1 MEPNNMESTT
11 MNLSGNVQQPV
22 QPQQPSSNIQQPSS
36 NIQPPSSNIQ
46 PQFNQVQNTFNQSIP
61 QTPQNEVSVSGNV
74 QQPVMSTAG
83 YSQPVVNNV
92 PQQPASNETTT
103 LNTSQ
108 PQQPVFTQTVA
119 GESQN
124 IQLNTQPVQ
133 QVVQPIMQTTV
144 ENTQQPVQAATQPQQ
159 PKHQVSD
166 KVIIDVKELQYLV
179 SQVKKIAKDEGLS
192 PLTQICYIVVNK
204 EGLRLYASN
213 QDQTID
219 VLSDTYS
226 YTTEFNI
233 SVSAKKFTDLVLN
246 LDPGTVEFTFNTEQ
260 KVLILTTETGRFQF
274 VEQADMSTGL
284 TITIDH
290 MFKGTTEQLEDIEFD
305 KYIDSITSSKSIR
318 NIAKTLSETDDKI
331 DGVYCTNN
339 LIISTNQ
346 NLILMQAATA
356 ALYGKEFALS
366 SESADIL
373 TTLTF
378 KDKVKF
384 MLATAQEEDGIV
396 ITGAIFT
403 DGNLTFSTKLKD
415 SLNPYIV
422 EACVNYWNQQYTK
435 KVAINTTSTLKTL
448 KRIIPFIEMGTDD
461 DNIQYNLAG
470 QVITVESLQG
480 SGKDTLQVTNN
491 ENYNT
496 QFRLPAQ
503 SIANLLSTV
512 KEETYTI
519 TFNPEDTNTICFN
532 FEDFKCVASLST

>member
-36 NIQPPSSNIQ
+36 NIQS
-46 PQFNQVQNTFNQSIP
+46 QFNQVQNTFNQSIP

-290 MFKGTTEQLEDIEFD
+290 MFKGAAEQLEDIEFD

-461 DNIQYNLAG
+461 DNIQYNLTG

>member
-22 QPQQPSSNIQQPSS
+22 QPQQPSSNIQQPFS
-36 NIQPPSSNIQ
+36 NIQS
-46 PQFNQVQNTFNQSIP
+46 QFNQVQNTFNQSIP

-92 PQQPASNETTT
+92 PQQPTSNETTT

-119 GESQN
+119 GEPQN

>member
-36 NIQPPSSNIQ
+36 NIQQPSSNIQ
-46 PQFNQVQNTFNQSIP
+46 SQFNQVQNTFNQSIP

-92 PQQPASNETTT
+92 PQQPTSNETTT

-119 GESQN
+119 GEPQN